1 MDLLSA
7 YCIERA
13 CIVNKTEEYS
23 DVKANLIAFGVF
35 VLSTPIHMDKFVWYV
50 LNVIY
55 PFVF

>member
-35 VLSTPIHMDKFVWYV
+35 VLSTPIHMDKFV
-50 LNVIY
+50 
-55 PFVF
+55 